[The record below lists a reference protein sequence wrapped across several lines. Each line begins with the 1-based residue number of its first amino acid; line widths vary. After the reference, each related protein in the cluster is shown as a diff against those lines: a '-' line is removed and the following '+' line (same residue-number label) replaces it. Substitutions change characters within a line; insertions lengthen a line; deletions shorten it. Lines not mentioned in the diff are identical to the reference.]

1 MKKIKLIILLT
12 IVQFSVAV
20 AQEKVSLYDVTL
32 DPFVQISEAKIKAKQ
47 ENKNIIVQAGGNWCS
62 WCRLFHKFAKEN
74 KKVDSILNA
83 NYVYVLANYSKEN
96 KNEAFF
102 KAYKNPGRFGY
113 PAFLI
118 LNPEGVLL
126 HIQDSGYLEDG
137 KGYSEE
143 KVSRFLLLWNRNSTR
158 GTE

>member
-1 MKKIKLIILLT
+1 MKKIILLLIIVLQYG
-12 IVQFSVAV
+12 IVS
-20 AQEKVSLYDVTL
+20 AQEKVSLYDVNA
-32 DPFVQISEAKIKAKQ
+32 DPYKQLAEAKIKAQK
-47 ENKNIIVQAGGNWCS
+47 EDKNIIIQAGGNWCS
-62 WCRLFHKFAKEN
+62 WCRLFHKFSKEN

-102 KAYKNPGRFGY
+102 KEYKNPGRFGY

-118 LNPEGVLL
+118 LNPQGELL
-126 HIQDSGYLEDG
+126 HIQDSGYLEEG

-143 KVSRFLLLWNRNSTR
+143 KVSRFLLLWNRVSTK
-158 GTE
+158 

>member
-1 MKKIKLIILLT
+1 MKKFKLLLILMLVQLT
-12 IVQFSVAV
+12 VAF
-20 AQEKVSLYDVTL
+20 AQDKVNLYDITL
-32 DPFVQISEAKIKAKQ
+32 DPFKQIAEAKIKAQQ
-47 ENKNIIVQAGGNWCS
+47 ENKNILVQAGGNWCS
-62 WCRLFHKFAKEN
+62 WCRLFHKFANEN
-74 KKVDSILNA
+74 KKVDSILKA

-118 LNPEGVLL
+118 LNPEGELL
-126 HIQDSGYLEDG
+126 HIQDSGYLEEG

-143 KVSRFLLLWNRNSTR
+143 KVSRFLLLWNYKMTNK
-158 GTE
+158 